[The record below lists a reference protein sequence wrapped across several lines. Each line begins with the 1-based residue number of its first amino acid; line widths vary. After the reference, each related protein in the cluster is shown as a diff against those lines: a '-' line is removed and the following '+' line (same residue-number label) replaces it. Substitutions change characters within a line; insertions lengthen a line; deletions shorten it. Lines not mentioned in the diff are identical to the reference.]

1 MTTVQES
8 IDVAVPVTTAYNQWT
23 QFESFPD
30 FMNGVESIT
39 QTSDTASHWVIRVG
53 GVLREFDT
61 EITEQRPDERVAWK
75 SVDGKSHAGA
85 VTFHR
90 LDETST
96 RVTVQLDWDPE
107 SVVEK
112 VGSAVGADGRQV
124 KSDLKRFKEFIENRG
139 TESGAWRGEVAA
151 ADDAGTGGA
160 AGMGG
165 AGAGELA
172 GERMAGGLDEVIGF
186 AGIGQPGMAA
196 SPRDGTAPDAPRPAD
211 PATDDPDSGGPRF
224 EH

>member
-1 MTTVQES
+1 
-8 IDVAVPVTTAYNQWT
+8 
-23 QFESFPD
+23 
-30 FMNGVESIT
+30 
-39 QTSDTASHWVIRVG
+39 VIRVG

-61 EITEQRPDERVAWK
+61 EITEQRPDERVAWT
-75 SVDGKSHAGA
+75 SVDGKSHAGV

-90 LDETST
+90 LDGNST

-107 SVVEK
+107 SLVEK

-124 KSDLKRFKEFIENRG
+124 KSDLNRFKDFIENRG
-139 TESGAWRGEVAA
+139 TESGAWRGVVAA
-151 ADDAGTGGA
+151 SEDAGAGGA

-165 AGAGELA
+165 ADSGAAGAGELH
-172 GERMAGGLDEVIGF
+172 GEPMAGGLDEVIGF
-186 AGIGQPGMAA
+186 AGMGQPGLAA

-211 PATDDPDSGGPRF
+211 PAADDPDSGGPRF